1 MHGAEY
7 PISTIVTVLDSLC
20 IDNFSLFTV
29 FSSVLSDGQ
38 HAVRPIGIIV
48 YLHYLYIRPL
58 NMSSAKISNLDN
70 KERRL
75 SSVVQIC
82 GTWLISK
89 AAPPKTCCCIK
100 RTPHSNSEYSNAMVM
115 WRCELLKKI
124 EFLQFD
130 SQNPNKEKTTHLR
143 SLNLFSFLYFFIY
156 YIIYYILLL

>member
-75 SSVVQIC
+75 SSVYKFAVLGWSRKLHLQKPVAVSKELHIPTVNILMRWWC
-82 GTWLISK
+82 DVVNYWKKSNFFSSIHKIPIRKKRLIL
-89 AAPPKTCCCIK
+89 
-100 RTPHSNSEYSNAMVM
+100 EV
-115 WRCELLKKI
+115 
-124 EFLQFD
+124 
-130 SQNPNKEKTTHLR
+130 
-143 SLNLFSFLYFFIY
+143 
-156 YIIYYILLL
+156 